1 MIECSLLARKRIFCI
16 RWPKFMSDNI
26 LEILEEMGES
36 FENSFDLNQ
45 KSK

>member
-1 MIECSLLARKRIFCI
+1 MIECGLLSRKCIFCS
-16 RWPKFMSDNI
+16 RWANFLLDNI

-45 KSK
+45 KRK